1 MDTKTLGD
9 VLRFISQHETLSQVE
24 ESFPDYSFNE
34 VRDALAAL
42 ASKVSP
48 QSSGSSNAAASKSG
62 RITLKTDG
70 GSRGN
75 PGPSGAGWVLI
86 DSSGKVVAT
95 GNEFLGK
102 RTNNEAEYAAA
113 LLGLQSVLEL
123 GYTEVDLRL
132 DSELL
137 VKQIKGIY
145 RVKKPHL
152 QPLHEQACILLK
164 KFDDFTVE
172 HVYRDQNKE
181 ADEQANLAMDRGY

>member
-1 MDTKTLGD
+1 MDTKTLGE
-9 VLRFISQHETLSQVE
+9 VLRFISQHEALPQVE
-24 ESFPDYSFNE
+24 EAFPDYSLSE
-34 VRDALAAL
+34 IKDSLAAL

-48 QSSGSSNAAASKSG
+48 ESSGAPSTVGSKSG
-62 RITLKTDG
+62 RITLKSDG

-75 PGPSGAGWVLI
+75 PGPSGAGWVLF

-152 QPLHEQACILLK
+152 KPLHEQVCILLK
-164 KFDDFTVE
+164 KFDDSTVE

-181 ADEQANLAMDRGY
+181 ADEQANIAMDRGY

>member
-9 VLRFISQHETLSQVE
+9 VLRFISEHETLSQVE
-24 ESFPDYSFNE
+24 DSFPDHSLNE
-34 VRDALAAL
+34 IRDALGEL
-42 ASKVSP
+42 ASRISP
-48 QSSGSSNAAASKSG
+48 QSSQQSKPTSSKTG

-75 PGPSGAGWVLI
+75 PGPSGAGWVLF

-102 RTNNEAEYAAA
+102 RTNNEAEYAAV
-113 LLGLQSVLEL
+113 LLGLQAALEL

-145 RVKKPHL
+145 RVKKAHL
-152 QPLHEQACILLK
+152 KPLYQQACTLLK
-164 KFDDFTVE
+164 KFDSSTLE
-172 HVYRDQNKE
+172 HIYRDQNKE
-181 ADEQANLAMDRGY
+181 ADEQANIAMDRGF